1 MIYSLV
7 ILDADLR
14 TRAVCEQVL
23 KSKSLSEIRFAGLAT
38 DVHSGKKLLTKTKPD
53 ILILGDDLGKDC
65 LSTILAD
72 PKFATAPST
81 IIAADSSKYSMA
93 ALKKGAID
101 YLLKPLDHEML
112 QEGLRKSL
120 ARLSQ
125 VNTTGT
131 SDQSLPPMGQRL
143 LIKNANGTYLVSKA
157 SIIRCQSEEGY
168 TTIFCQGKYPSLV
181 LSKTLKSVEAQLQE
195 DRFVRVHQSHL
206 VNLDAIVDLE
216 TEPRGMILEML
227 DGARIP
233 VAHRRRSLLLSRL
246 PSI

>member
-23 KSKSLSEIRFAGLAT
+23 KSKLLSEIRFAGLAT
-38 DVHSGKKLLTKTKPD
+38 DVHSGMKLLAKTKPD
-53 ILILGDDLGKDC
+53 ILILGDDLGKVSLCTLLD
-65 LSTILAD
+65 D
-72 PKFATAPST
+72 PKFHPSQSL
-81 IIAADSSKYSMA
+81 IIAANSTQYSMA
-93 ALKKGAID
+93 ALKKGATD
-101 YLLKPLDHEML
+101 YLLKPLDHELME
-112 QEGLRKSL
+112 EGLIKSL
-120 ARLSQ
+120 NKL
-125 VNTTGT
+125 
-131 SDQSLPPMGQRL
+131 DQMNSLAAEKKLPPMAQRL

-168 TTIFCQGKYPSLV
+168 TTIFCQGKYPSLI
-181 LSKTLKSVEAQLQE
+181 LSKTLKSVEAQLKE

-216 TEPRGMILEML
+216 TEPKGMVLEML

-233 VAHRRRSLLLSRL
+233 VAHRRRSMLLSRL

>member
-23 KSKSLSEIRFAGLAT
+23 KSKLLSKIRFAGLAT
-38 DVHSGKKLLTKTKPD
+38 DVNSGKKLLSRTKPD
-53 ILILGDDLGKDC
+53 ILILGDDLGKAS
-65 LSTILAD
+65 LSTLLAD
-72 PKFATAPST
+72 PKFLPAQSM
-81 IIAADSSKYSMA
+81 IIAASSTEYSMA
-93 ALKKGAID
+93 ALKKGAVD
-101 YLLKPLDHEML
+101 YLLKPLDHDML
-112 QEGLRKSL
+112 EEGLKKSL
-120 ARLSQ
+120 DKLSQ
-125 VNTTGT
+125 KNSIVGEKP
-131 SDQSLPPMGQRL
+131 LPPMEQRL

-181 LSKTLKSVEAQLQE
+181 LSKTLKSIEAQLKE

-227 DGARIP
+227 DGSRIP
-233 VAHRRRSLLLSRL
+233 VAHRRRSLLLSKL

>member
-23 KSKSLSEIRFAGLAT
+23 KSKLLSKIRFAGLAT
-38 DVHSGKKLLTKTKPD
+38 DVTSGKKLLAKTKPD
-53 ILILGDDLGKDC
+53 ILILGDDLGKAS
-65 LSTILAD
+65 LSTLLAD
-72 PKFATAPST
+72 PKFVPTPSM
-81 IIAADSSKYSMA
+81 IIAANSTKYSMA
-93 ALKKGAID
+93 ALKKGAVD
-101 YLLKPLDHEML
+101 YLLKPLAHDML
-112 QEGLRKSL
+112 EEGLMKSL
-120 ARLSQ
+120 EKLSQ
-125 VNTTGT
+125 TNAVVGEK
-131 SDQSLPPMGQRL
+131 SLPPIDQRL
-143 LIKNANGTYLVSKA
+143 LIKNANGTFLVSKA
-157 SIIRCQSEEGY
+157 AIIRCQSEEGY

-181 LSKTLKSVEAQLQE
+181 LSKTLKSVETQLKE

-216 TEPRGMILEML
+216 TESRGIVLEML

-233 VAHRRRSLLLSRL
+233 VAHRRRSLLLSKL

>member
-23 KSKSLSEIRFAGLAT
+23 KSKLLSEIRFAGLAT
-38 DVHSGKKLLTKTKPD
+38 DAISGKKLLARTKPD
-53 ILILGDDLGKDC
+53 ILILGDDLGKGS
-65 LSTILAD
+65 LVTILSDA
-72 PKFATAPST
+72 KFHPPPALIITANTSG
-81 IIAADSSKYSMA
+81 YSMP
-93 ALKKGAID
+93 ALKKGALD
-101 YLLKPLDHEML
+101 YLLKPLEHDL
-112 QEGLRKSL
+112 LEGSLKKSL

-125 VNTTGT
+125 MNAIVAEE
-131 SDQSLPPMGQRL
+131 SLPPIEQRL
-143 LIKNANGTYLVSKA
+143 LIKNSNGTYLVSKA

-168 TTIFCQGKYPSLV
+168 TTIFCHGKHPSLV
-181 LSKTLKSVEAQLQE
+181 LSKTLKSVEAQLTE

-206 VNLDAIVDLE
+206 INLDAIVDLD
-216 TEPRGMILEML
+216 TEQSGMVLEMV
-227 DGARIP
+227 DGSRVP

>member
-23 KSKSLSEIRFAGLAT
+23 KSKLLSTIRFAGLAT
-38 DVHSGKKLLTKTKPD
+38 DVNSGKKLLAKTKPD
-53 ILILGDDLGKDC
+53 ILILGDDLGKVS
-65 LSTILAD
+65 LSTLLDD
-72 PKFATAPST
+72 PKFLPSPSL
-81 IIAADSSKYSMA
+81 IIAADSTQYSMA
-93 ALKKGAID
+93 ALKKGAVD
-101 YLLKPLDHEML
+101 YLLKPLDHDL
-112 QEGLRKSL
+112 LKEGLIKSL
-120 ARLSQ
+120 DKLAQ
-125 VNTTGT
+125 MNTLV
-131 SDQSLPPMGQRL
+131 DEKKLPPMAQRL

-168 TTIFCQGKYPSLV
+168 TTIFCQGKYPSLI

-216 TEPRGMILEML
+216 TESKGMVLEML

-233 VAHRRRSLLLSRL
+233 VAHRRRSMLLSRL

>member
-112 QEGLRKSL
+112 EEGLMKSL
-120 ARLSQ
+120 SRLSQ
-125 VNTTGT
+125 INKTTGDT
-131 SDQSLPPMGQRL
+131 SLPPIGQRL

-168 TTIFCQGKYPSLV
+168 TTIFCQGKHPSLV
-181 LSKTLKSVEAQLQE
+181 LSKTLKSVEAQLKE

-216 TEPRGMILEML
+216 TEAKGMVLEML

-233 VAHRRRSLLLSRL
+233 VAHRRRSFLLSRL

>member
-38 DVHSGKKLLTKTKPD
+38 DVNSGKKLLAKTKPD
-53 ILILGDDLGKDC
+53 ILILGDELGTNA
-65 LSTILAD
+65 LSTLLTD
-72 PKFATAPST
+72 PKFVPAPSM
-81 IIAADSSKYSMA
+81 IIAADSTQYSMA
-93 ALKKGAID
+93 ALKKGAVD
-101 YLLKPLDHEML
+101 YLLKPLDQDML
-112 QEGLRKSL
+112 QEGLIKSL
-120 ARLSQ
+120 ARLAQ
-125 VNTTGT
+125 LNTSAGEK
-131 SDQSLPPMGQRL
+131 SPPPMGQRL

-181 LSKTLKSVEAQLQE
+181 LSKTLKSIEAQLQE
-195 DRFVRVHQSHL
+195 DQFVRVHQSHL

-216 TEPRGMILEML
+216 TEPRGMVLEML

>member
-23 KSKSLSEIRFAGLAT
+23 KSKLLSEIRFAGLAT
-38 DVHSGKKLLTKTKPD
+38 DAISGKKLLARTKPD
-53 ILILGDDLGKDC
+53 ILILGDDLGEIS
-65 LSTILAD
+65 LSTILDD
-72 PKFATAPST
+72 PKFLPPAALIITAKS
-81 IIAADSSKYSMA
+81 AGYSMS
-93 ALKKGAID
+93 ALKKGALD
-101 YLLKPLDHEML
+101 YLLKPLGHDLLEESL
-112 QEGLRKSL
+112 QKGL

-125 VNTTGT
+125 INTIVAEKP
-131 SDQSLPPMGQRL
+131 LPPIEQRL
-143 LIKNANGTYLVSKA
+143 LIKNSNGTYLVSKA

-168 TTIFCQGKYPSLV
+168 TTIFCHGKYPSLV
-181 LSKTLKSVEAQLQE
+181 LSKTLKSVEAQLKE

-206 VNLDAIVDLE
+206 INLDAIVELE
-216 TEPRGMILEML
+216 TEQSGMVLEMV
-227 DGARIP
+227 DGSRIP

>member
-38 DVHSGKKLLTKTKPD
+38 DANTGKKLLAKTKPD
-53 ILILGDDLGKDC
+53 ILILGDDLGNNA
-65 LSTILAD
+65 LSTLLAD
-72 PKFATAPST
+72 PKFVPAPSM
-81 IIAADSSKYSMA
+81 IIAADSTKYSMA
-93 ALKKGAID
+93 ALKKGAVD
-101 YLLKPLDHEML
+101 YLLKPLDHDML
-112 QEGLRKSL
+112 QEGLVKGL

-125 VNTTGT
+125 MTTAAGEK
-131 SDQSLPPMGQRL
+131 SPPPMGQRL
-143 LIKNANGTYLVSKA
+143 LIKNANGTYLVAKA

-181 LSKTLKSVEAQLQE
+181 LSKTLKSIEAQLQE

-216 TEPRGMILEML
+216 TEPRGMVLEML
-227 DGARIP
+227 DGSRIP
-233 VAHRRRSLLLSRL
+233 VAHRRRSLLLSRF